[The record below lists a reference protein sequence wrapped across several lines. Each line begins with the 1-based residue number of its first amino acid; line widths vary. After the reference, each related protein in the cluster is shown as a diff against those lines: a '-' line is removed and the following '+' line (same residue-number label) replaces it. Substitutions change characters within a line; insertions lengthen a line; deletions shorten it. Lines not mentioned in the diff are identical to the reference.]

1 MAGLQAL
8 RASGVGLDFEPGKT
22 EFIGSRGDAPLLL
35 VQGPPGTG
43 KSFTTA
49 FAVLARM
56 QGALTANLP
65 YRVLLGAKTH
75 AATDVLLQNLVA
87 AIGYLATAREA
98 APDLF
103 ATSFDERLLDV
114 PLYRLQPRGGTL
126 DGVMAVYARQRR
138 EKSQPKP
145 FDLFKSTEQ
154 AIVCST
160 PGGIY
165 AAANEHGKAAFE
177 QQVFDLLVLDEAS
190 QVSLPEAIMAALAL
204 KPDRQ
209 VVIVGDHRQ
218 MAPIV
223 KHDWDN
229 EARRTFQDYAVY
241 RSLFDTVRQFKP
253 AEIKFERSF
262 RLDQDMAEFLRRH
275 IYSRDDLHFH
285 STRAGRL
292 RQCRHDEDF
301 VCAALD
307 PAHPLVVIVHDEAS
321 SQLRNDFE
329 RDLTAPILTAL
340 HEAGYRVDDGLGLVV
355 PHRAQRASLQ
365 EMLRQM
371 LGTDDDS
378 VALAVDTVERF
389 QGGERTAIIVS
400 ATESDPAYLLAA
412 GKFLYDPRRFT
423 VAISRAK
430 DKLIVVASRSV
441 FDLFSPDEET
451 FANAQLW
458 KDLLHRTCT
467 IPLWSGEFHGQHVE
481 VWGNPPL
488 VNRGA

>member
-1 MAGLQAL
+1 
-8 RASGVGLDFEPGKT
+8 
-22 EFIGSRGDAPLLL
+22 
-35 VQGPPGTG
+35 
-43 KSFTTA
+43 
-49 FAVLARM
+49 
-56 QGALTANLP
+56 
-65 YRVLLGAKTH
+65 
-75 AATDVLLQNLVA
+75 
-87 AIGYLATAREA
+87 
-98 APDLF
+98 
-103 ATSFDERLLDV
+103 
-114 PLYRLQPRGGTL
+114 
-126 DGVMAVYARQRR
+126 
-138 EKSQPKP
+138 
-145 FDLFKSTEQ
+145 
-154 AIVCST
+154 
-160 PGGIY
+160 
-165 AAANEHGKAAFE
+165 
-177 QQVFDLLVLDEAS
+177 
-190 QVSLPEAIMAALAL
+190 
-204 KPDRQ
+204 
-209 VVIVGDHRQ
+209 

-229 EARRTFQDYAVY
+229 EAHRTFKDYAVY
-241 RSLFDTVRQFKP
+241 RSLFDTVRPFKP
-253 AEIKFERSF
+253 AVIQFERSF

-275 IYSRDDLHFH
+275 VYSRDNLNFH
-285 STRAGRL
+285 STRKGRL

-301 VCAALD
+301 VRFALD
-307 PAHPLVVIVHDEAS
+307 PTHPLVVIVHDEAS

-340 HEAGYRVDDGLGLVV
+340 HEAGYRVEDGLGLVV

-365 EMLRQM
+365 ELLRQM

-378 VALAVDTVERF
+378 VAQAVDTVERF

-400 ATESDPAYLLAA
+400 ATESDPDYLLAA

-467 IPLWSGEFHGQHVE
+467 IPLWSGEFHGQQVE

-488 VNRGA
+488 VSVAN